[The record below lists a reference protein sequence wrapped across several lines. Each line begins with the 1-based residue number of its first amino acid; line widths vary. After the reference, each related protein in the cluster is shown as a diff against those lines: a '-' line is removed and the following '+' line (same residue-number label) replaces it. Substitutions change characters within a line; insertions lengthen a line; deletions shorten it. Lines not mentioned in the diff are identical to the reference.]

1 MNMKPLQIESARTLA
16 DAGAINHV
24 RVVASADGLYVEIN
38 KTFTVANRTKQTR
51 YFAKADTCFSWLR
64 EMGISRIHEVDLSQW
79 GVEDE
84 PAIPGLA
91 GVLAFWRFS
100 VSAAIG
106 SEWMRLA
113 KKVESLSKKGRHAE
127 AIILASQA
135 LQLAEEELKPDH
147 PDIAVLLNSLAIEH
161 YALKQF
167 DQAQP
172 LYKRALAIAEKTHS
186 PDDPLVG
193 TCLNNLAEACD
204 ALGLSD
210 QTEPMYLRALA
221 ICEKDPDPDKSAMAI
236 ILTNLAS
243 LYAKQGSLEQAEQLC
258 QRALEI
264 WNDMSGILL
273 PKPPDSASTLEVLA
287 SVYRQTGR
295 DEKAAALEERAAPIR
310 ARKK

>member
-1 MNMKPLQIESARTLA
+1 MKPLQIESARTLA
-16 DAGAINHV
+16 DAGAVNHV

-38 KTFTVANRTKQTR
+38 RTFTVANRTKQTR

-64 EMGISRIHEVDLSQW
+64 EMGISHIHEVDLTHW
-79 GVEDE
+79 GIDEE
-84 PAIPGLA
+84 PAITGLA

-100 VSAAIG
+100 VSSVIG

-113 KKVESLSKKGRHAE
+113 KRVESLSKKGRHAE
-127 AIILASQA
+127 AIILANQS
-135 LQLAEEELKPDH
+135 LQLAEEELELDH

-172 LYKRALAIAEKTHS
+172 LYKRALVIAEKAHH
-186 PDDPLVG
+186 PDDPFIG
-193 TCLNNLAEACD
+193 TCLNNLAESCD
-204 ALGLSD
+204 AMGLSD

-243 LYAKQGSLEQAEQLC
+243 LYAKQGSTEQAVQLC
-258 QRALEI
+258 ERALEI
-264 WNDMSGILL
+264 WVDL
-273 PKPPDSASTLEVLA
+273 PGLRLHKPLGNALTLDVLA
-287 SVYRQTGR
+287 ALYRQSNR
-295 DEKAAALEERAAPIR
+295 DGEALSLEKQAASIR
-310 ARKK
+310 SKRK